1 MAVMF
6 WRMVESPDGAVT
18 ELYGA
23 RPVVYRAA
31 DQGRRA
37 GASHHHRSLR
47 TRSRQISPGTF
58 AQVNQPERQRAAGAH
73 RFLDKDSAPEQLLGA
88 LRAAADRPAH
98 GGR

>member
-1 MAVMF
+1 
-6 WRMVESPDGAVT
+6 
-18 ELYGA
+18 
-23 RPVVYRAA
+23 VYRAA

-88 LRAAADRPAH
+88 LQAAAGDQFK
-98 GGR
+98 GEGS